1 MRKLFYIAMALFA
14 AITVNT
20 SCGVNGED
28 TQTITTMA
36 TVIEGT
42 SSIPYSLVFD
52 DGKTAYVTNMNKWSP
67 SFSETQKEL
76 RYIVSYLIINE
87 TSSIFDME
95 VELVDVTPI
104 ATQKDGLRYVA
115 AKDFTGDSGL
125 QNYTS
130 GVAVDVCFLSPA
142 RNYITLMVSFNCDYA
157 YIGTPKL
164 SLTKN
169 EDIENSPYKNLYTAD
184 DGYLYLELY
193 HDDSDYSGS
202 YTKGTYW
209 SCKMPSVNT
218 IKSMY
223 NGVKIISINPNT
235 KRPEVYTFNFT
246 SES

>member
-1 MRKLFYIAMALFA
+1 MRKLFYIAMALFV

-20 SCGVNGED
+20 SCGVNGD
-28 TQTITTMA
+28 DAKVYTTMA

-52 DGKTAYVTNMNKWSP
+52 DGKTAYVTNTNKWSP

-76 RYIVSYLIINE
+76 RYIVSYTIINE

-104 ATQKDGLRYVA
+104 ATQKNGLRYVTA
-115 AKDFTGDSGL
+115 TDFTGDSGL

-142 RNYITLMVSFNCDYA
+142 RNYITLMLSFNCDYA

-169 EDIENSPYKNLYTAD
+169 EDIANSPYKDLYTAD
-184 DGYLYLELY
+184 DGYFYLELY
-193 HDDSDYSGS
+193 HDNSDYSGS
-202 YTKGTYW
+202 YSKGTYW
-209 SCKMPSVNT
+209 SCKMPSVTT
-218 IKSMY
+218 IKSLY

-235 KRPEVYTFNFT
+235 NHPEVYTFNFT
-246 SES
+246 SEN